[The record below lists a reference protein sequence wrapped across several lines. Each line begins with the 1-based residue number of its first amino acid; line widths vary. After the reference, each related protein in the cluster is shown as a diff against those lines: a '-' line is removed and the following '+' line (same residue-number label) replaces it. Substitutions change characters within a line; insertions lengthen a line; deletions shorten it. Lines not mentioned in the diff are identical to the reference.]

1 MLKYAILKINYIHT
15 PIFLNFKGT
24 NPKIRLQIS
33 KDLFMIFVYLSPDI
47 CLNIYG
53 NVVILV
59 YSCPNIFPIHS
70 QWSNI

>member
-33 KDLFMIFVYLSPDI
+33 KDLFMILVYLSPDI
-47 CLNIYG
+47 YLNIYG
-53 NVVILV
+53 NVLISV
-59 YSCPNIFPIHS
+59 YCCPNIVSIHC
-70 QWSNI
+70 Q